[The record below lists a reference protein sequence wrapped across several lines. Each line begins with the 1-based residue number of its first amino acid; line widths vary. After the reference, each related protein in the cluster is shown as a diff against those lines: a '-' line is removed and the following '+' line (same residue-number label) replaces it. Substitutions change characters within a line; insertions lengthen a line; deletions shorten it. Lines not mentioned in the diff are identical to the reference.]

1 MTVRW
6 TEPAAAELAEHYD
19 YYRAHN
25 PAAAR
30 RLRKAIMD
38 GAKRLQRFPRMGKP
52 GRVEGTR
59 ELVIAGTPF
68 ILVYD
73 VSAAQVE
80 ILHLY
85 HGRQDWPSESEEE
98 TP

>member
-1 MTVRW
+1 MFVRW
-6 TEPAAAELAEHYD
+6 IEPAAAELVEHYD

-30 RLRKAIMD
+30 RLRKAIID
-38 GAKRLQRFPRMGKP
+38 GARRLQRFPHMGKP
-52 GRVEGTR
+52 GRIEGTR

-80 ILHLY
+80 IVHVY
-85 HGRQDWPSESEEE
+85 HGRQDRQSESEEE